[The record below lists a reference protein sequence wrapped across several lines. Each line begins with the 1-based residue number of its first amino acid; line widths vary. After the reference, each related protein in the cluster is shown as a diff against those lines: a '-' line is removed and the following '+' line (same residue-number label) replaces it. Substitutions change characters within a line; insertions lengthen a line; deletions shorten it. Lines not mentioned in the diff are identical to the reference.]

1 MVLPVHGP
9 LDPTGRIASLPG
21 RYHQAV
27 VLLLIDN
34 YDSFTWN
41 LVHGLGTLRPDLD
54 IQVHRNDGMTVEEA
68 ESLSPSHLV
77 ISPGPCTPEETGV
90 CRDLVRHF
98 TGRIPVLGVCLGH
111 QAIAD
116 VHGMDVVQHPRP
128 MHGKTSP
135 IHHDEQGLFKGVPN
149 PFQATRYH
157 SLVVRRETLPED
169 LEVSAWTEE
178 GDVMGL
184 RWKPGWP
191 QGEQAPL
198 LGVQFHPESFL
209 TDRGPILLE
218 NFLAAGHEDR
228 IST

>member
-1 MVLPVHGP
+1 MVSPGHERPDFPGDHGHP
-9 LDPTGRIASLPG
+9 A
-21 RYHQAV
+21 RYHHRV

-41 LVHGLGTLRPDLD
+41 LVHGLGSLRPELE
-54 IQVHRNDGMTVEEA
+54 IQVHRNDCLTVEEA
-68 ESLSPSHLV
+68 DAMQPSHLV

-116 VHGMDVVQHPRP
+116 VHGMDIVQHPTP
-128 MHGKTSP
+128 MHGKTSE
-135 IHHDEQGLFKGVPN
+135 IHHDGRGLFSGVPN
-149 PFQATRYH
+149 PFHATRYH
-157 SLVVRRETLPED
+157 SLVVQRETLPEV

-178 GDVMGL
+178 GDVMAL

-191 QGEQAPL
+191 SGDQAAL

-218 NFLAAGHEDR
+218 NFLSIPVQGRLA
-228 IST
+228 T